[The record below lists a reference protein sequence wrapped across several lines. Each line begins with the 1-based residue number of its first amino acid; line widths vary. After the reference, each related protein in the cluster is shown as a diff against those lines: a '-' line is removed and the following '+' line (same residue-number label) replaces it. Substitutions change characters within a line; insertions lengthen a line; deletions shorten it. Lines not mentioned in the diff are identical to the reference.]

1 MKRTSYWRPSASLL
15 CTALTMTLAASALS
29 GQPAPAP
36 TTPAPAQILAATLN
50 SHPLALQAIGPQAG
64 YGDLLVLGNGARFE
78 LADPADPAHVPVLDG
93 QQVTVA
99 ALAGPWVP
107 GRHAVSL
114 LPVVPPGQQPTVP
127 APLQFVYDN
136 GPPKIEWEVG
146 TTALLDTYGLD
157 QGVDRE
163 HPPRHVVPERDKR
176 VKILWSPD
184 GRRWI
189 PLLPKDAK
197 PDAKGALADW
207 LTAADRPQVFL
218 WALGSQVFGSGAP
231 VAPEKLQLVRIWAGD
246 ELSAVRDLRMR
257 VLPAP
262 SGYLLEMVATDLV
275 GNTGR
280 VTWPVAR

>member
-1 MKRTSYWRPSASLL
+1 MKTKSWWRPGAGLLVTVLTWSLGA
-15 CTALTMTLAASALS
+15 TAVS
-29 GQPAPAP
+29 GQPAPAASTLP
-36 TTPAPAQILAATLN
+36 PAQILATTLS
-50 SHPLALQAIGPQAG
+50 SHPPALQAIGPQAG
-64 YGDLLVLGNGARFE
+64 YGDLLVLGRGARFE
-78 LADPADPAHVPVLDG
+78 LADAADAAHVPVIDG

-99 ALAGPWVP
+99 ALAGPWQP

-114 LPVVPPGQQPTVP
+114 QPVVAPGEQPAMP

-136 GPPKIEWEVG
+136 TAPNLTWEVG
-146 TTALLDTYGLD
+146 DTGLLDSYGLD
-157 QGVDRE
+157 QGVDRDR
-163 HPPRHVVPERDKR
+163 PPRHVVPERDRR

-189 PLLPKDAK
+189 PLLPKNAQADAR
-197 PDAKGALADW
+197 GVLADW

-218 WALGSQVFGSGAP
+218 WALGDQVFGDDAP
-231 VAPEKLQLVRIWAGD
+231 VAPKKLQLVRIWAGD

-275 GNTGR
+275 GNVTT